1 MSPEN
6 GSKSDTEANFD
17 PENDSIINFE
27 QFEHFETDIE
37 LDQVFFFQVSKATIQ
52 SPINISPSA
61 CKSGIKPPKQLNLNH
76 HPPFR
81 DV

>member
-6 GSKSDTEANFD
+6 GSKSDTEAGFD
-17 PENDSIINFE
+17 PENDSIISFE

-37 LDQVFFFQVSKATIQ
+37 LDQVFFFSLESNSTITNQ
-52 SPINISPSA
+52 YRPSA
-61 CKSGIKPPKQLNLNH
+61 CKSGIKTPEQLNINL

-81 DV
+81 DF